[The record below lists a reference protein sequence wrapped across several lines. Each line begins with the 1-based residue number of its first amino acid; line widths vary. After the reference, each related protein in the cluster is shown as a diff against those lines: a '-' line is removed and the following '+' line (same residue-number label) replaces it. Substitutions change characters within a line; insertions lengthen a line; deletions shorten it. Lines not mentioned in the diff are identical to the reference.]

1 MLDLNFVRN
10 NLELVEE
17 KLRAR
22 GADPAALLGDFRSL
36 DASRREAITTAER
49 LKARRNE
56 LSQQI
61 GTLKR
66 ELVGLNLATVG
77 AVVVGVKQAAKQ
89 MLENILEGTQI
100 DVGSGNPS
108 EEVFGPNALNDLES
122 KKGQL
127 QAKVEELME
136 ETRQLK
142 EKLDELDSTATCLD
156 EQMYTALSRIP
167 NLVRD
172 EVPVGKSEADNVT
185 VKLWGDIPSFDFMP
199 KPHWELGEA
208 LGILDL
214 ERAAKISGARFAVY
228 MGAGARLERALISF
242 MLDLHTL
249 KHGYTEVLPPFMV
262 NSKSLFGTGQ
272 LPKFAED
279 LFRCSDTDSEAVAR
293 GEFRDNDHWLIPTAE
308 VPVTNLYRDEILDEA
323 RLPIR
328 LTAYTPCFRA
338 EAGAAGKDT
347 RGIIR
352 QHQFQKVELVKFTRP
367 EDSDAE
373 HERLTRDAEEILE
386 ALKLPYRRVLLCA
399 GDTGFSSAKTYDL
412 EVWLPGQQLYRE
424 ISSCSNFEAFQ
435 ARRANIRYRANS
447 GKGGPKGKPEF
458 VHTLNGSG
466 LAVGRTWLAI
476 VENYQQADGSVLI
489 PELLQPYMGGLKR
502 ITI

>member
-1 MLDLNFVRN
+1 MLDLGFVRT

-22 GADPAALLGDFRSL
+22 GADPAALLGDFRAL
-36 DASRREAITTAER
+36 DQSRREAITTAEQ

-56 LSQQI
+56 LSQQFGALI
-61 GTLKR
+61 RASRKPRDVQISPSMSDLHKLAISTRASKQYMATPEGAAALDEMARLTEEIRALKD
-66 ELVGLNLATVG
+66 
-77 AVVVGVKQAAKQ
+77 Q
-89 MLENILEGTQI
+89 
-100 DVGSGNPS
+100 
-108 EEVFGPNALNDLES
+108 
-122 KKGQL
+122 
-127 QAKVEELME
+127 
-136 ETRQLK
+136 
-142 EKLDELDSTATCLD
+142 LDELDRSAATLDDSLRQCL
-156 EQMYTALSRIP
+156 ARIP
-167 NLVRD
+167 NLTRD
-172 EVPVGKSEADNVT
+172 EVPIGNSEADSLT
-185 VKLWGDIPSFDFMP
+185 VKTWGEIPKFDFEP

-214 ERAAKISGARFAVY
+214 ERAAKLSGARFAVY
-228 MGAGARLERALISF
+228 MGAGARLERALIGF
-242 MLDLHTL
+242 MLDLHTT

-279 LFRCSDTDSEAVAR
+279 LFRCSDADAEAVAR
-293 GEFRDNDHWLIPTAE
+293 GEFKDNDHWLIPTAE
-308 VPVTNLYRDEILDEA
+308 VPVTNLYRDEILDDA

-367 EDSDAE
+367 EDSEAE
-373 HERLTRDAEEILE
+373 HEQLTRDAEEILE
-386 ALKLPYRRVLLCA
+386 TLGLPYRRMLLST

-424 ISSCSNFEAFQ
+424 ISSCSNFDAFQ
-435 ARRANIRYRANS
+435 ARRANIRYRP
-447 GKGGPKGKPEF
+447 GGKGKPEF
-458 VHTLNGSG
+458 VHTINGSG

-476 VENYQQADGSVLI
+476 LENYQQADGTVLI
-489 PELLQPYMGGLKR
+489 PQALRPYMGGLER
-502 ITI
+502 IVRES

>member
-1 MLDLNFVRN
+1 MLDMGFVRG
-10 NLELVEE
+10 NLEIVEE

-36 DASRREAITTAER
+36 DQRRREAITQAET

-56 LSQQI
+56 LSQ
-61 GTLKR
+61 K
-66 ELVGLNLATVG
+66 VG
-77 AVVVGVKQAAKQ
+77 A
-89 MLENILEGTQI
+89 L
-100 DVGSGNPS
+100 
-108 EEVFGPNALNDLES
+108 
-122 KKGQL
+122 KKAGQD
-127 QAKVEELME
+127 ATAVMD
-136 ETRQLK
+136 ETRALK
-142 EKLDELDSTATCLD
+142 DNLDELDKTAAALD
-156 EQMYTALSRIP
+156 EQMRLSLAKIP
-167 NLVRD
+167 NLTRD
-172 EVPVGKSEADNVT
+172 EVPAGASEADNVA
-185 VKLWGDIPSFDFMP
+185 VKTWGEKRKFDFEP
-199 KPHWELGEA
+199 KPHWDLGAA

-214 ERAAKISGARFAVY
+214 ERAAKLSGARFAVY
-228 MGAGARLERALISF
+228 MGAGARLERALIGF
-242 MLDLHTL
+242 MLDFHTQ
-249 KHGYTEVLPPFMV
+249 KHGYIEVLPPFMV

-279 LFRCSDTDSEAVAR
+279 LFSCLDADVEAVGR
-293 GEFRDNDHWLIPTAE
+293 GEFKDNDHWLIPTAE

-323 RLPIR
+323 RLPIS

-352 QHQFQKVELVKFTRP
+352 QHQFQKVELVKFVRP
-367 EDSDAE
+367 EESDAH

-386 ALKLPYRRVLLCA
+386 ALDLPYRRVLLCT
-399 GDTGFSSAKTYDL
+399 GDTGFSSAKTFDL

-435 ARRANIRYRANS
+435 ARRASIRYKPS
-447 GKGGPKGKPEF
+447 GPKAKNEF

-476 VENYQQADGSVLI
+476 LENYQQADGSVSI
-489 PELLQPYMGGLKR
+489 PEVLRPYMGGVDR
-502 ITI
+502 ITPQKA